1 LPTDVDYSELFEA
14 LCAEYAGV
22 TGVSVPSNL
31 APRASRST
39 PPTSSSLA
47 EERTP
52 PLPPPPLGGARYRRS
67 EPGLAPRRFGSEAL
81 KINNRIFAMLSGGRL
96 VVKLPRA
103 RVAELIETGRGQPF
117 DAGKGTPMKE
127 WVALTGD
134 ESECRALVVEAQ
146 AFVG

>member
-1 LPTDVDYSELFEA
+1 VLDEADYAELFSA
-14 LCAEYAGV
+14 LCAEYASV
-22 TGVSVPSNL
+22 TGVKVPD
-31 APRASRST
+31 
-39 PPTSSSLA
+39 
-47 EERTP
+47 
-52 PLPPPPLGGARYRRS
+52 GGR
-67 EPGLAPRRFGSEAL
+67 GFGSEAI
-81 KINNRIFAMLSGGRL
+81 KINNKIFAMLSGGRL

-103 RVAELIETGRGQPF
+103 RVTELIETGRGQPF

>member
-1 LPTDVDYSELFEA
+1 MPADVDHSELFEA

-22 TGVSVPSNL
+22 TGVSVPD
-31 APRASRST
+31 
-39 PPTSSSLA
+39 
-47 EERTP
+47 
-52 PLPPPPLGGARYRRS
+52 GGQ
-67 EPGLAPRRFGSEAL
+67 GFGSRAL
-81 KINNRIFAMLSGGRL
+81 KVNNRIFAMLVDGRL

-117 DAGKGTPMKE
+117 DGGKGTPMKE

-134 ESECRALVVEAQ
+134 EAECRALVVEAQ